1 MASKVIFFTVIAVQS
16 ERMEKPI
23 AEIVRFHRKQSGLS
37 RKQLADMAG
46 VGKTVIFDIENGKE
60 TIRFSTLKKVLTALN
75 IKMNL
80 ESPLMERM
88 HEES

>member
-1 MASKVIFFTVIAVQS
+1 
-16 ERMEKPI
+16 MEKPI

-75 IKMNL
+75 IKINL

>member
-1 MASKVIFFTVIAVQS
+1 
-16 ERMEKPI
+16 MEKPI

-60 TIRFSTLKKVLTALN
+60 TIRFSTHKKVLTALN
-75 IKMNL
+75 IKINL